1 MAQPEQNFKNHVR
14 FDPMFHGFLTF
25 GALILLGAT
34 IYALVRQPD
43 WWGVVRLLGVLWAIV
58 LMFKMRLY
66 ALRVQDRVIRLEE
79 RLRLA
84 QLLPE
89 TTRARIGE
97 LSERQMIALRFA
109 SDGEVGGLV
118 EQTLNGNWDS
128 KQIKQ
133 AVRSWRADTFRV

>member
-66 ALRVQDRVIRLEE
+66 ALKVQDRVIRLEE